1 MFGNYCQSF
10 FEVKNKNSQG
20 ARKGKGIMT
29 ARQTEALASLLFDAG
44 LMLGRVA
51 LRELDRRWQ
60 QYERDAARREQVQRD
75 YINMHQYDIDIE

>member
-1 MFGNYCQSF
+1 
-10 FEVKNKNSQG
+10 
-20 ARKGKGIMT
+20 MT